1 MRNFPITLLEHV
13 YSWRLITNPDPTTWK
28 ANLDSLPP
36 RILRF
41 RLRLSQFG
49 YSISHVPGKFLYT
62 ADALSR
68 VTLKNFTSDPDG
80 SETESFV
87 QGVVVNLPANSDH
100 LEEFCEAQQSDPLFV
115 KIIQFCQSQWPG
127 RSRIEDNLVPYW
139 RVRSELCS

>member
-1 MRNFPITLLEHV
+1 M
-13 YSWRLITNPDPTTWK
+13 
-28 ANLDSLPP
+28 DSLPP
-36 RILRF
+36 HILRF
-41 RLRLSQFG
+41 RLRLYWFD

-87 QGVVVNLPANSDH
+87 QGVVVNLPANSNC
-100 LEEFCEAQQSDPLFV
+100 LEEFRGAQQSDPLFV

-127 RSRIEDNLVPYW
+127 QSRIEHSLVPYW
-139 RVRSELCS
+139 RVRSELSVVDGLLMFVSRIVVPKCL